1 MKRLLALALCALF
14 VLNAEARTL
23 YVDASRPNNN
33 GNGLSAG
40 KAKKTIQAAVNV
52 SKKGDTIIVLKGK
65 YAAPLKTNN
74 KKLRIKSRSGKAATT
89 IAARKWLD
97 GYSLDLG
104 SGSATKMSGFTV
116 TPYLKKSDW
125 DPDYR
130 YYVTAG
136 GVRGGTLSD
145 CTFQSL
151 GRVLAWPRPA
161 TFASTKLTDC
171 LLDGCYTD
179 SSGKKFV
186 SSCTLNRC
194 KVVGSERKGGGKN
207 CPVASSKLSNCLF
220 SGNDALS
227 FSSCILGNCTI
238 AGNDSVVLKKNKA
251 YNTIFHQVPASQFK
265 KAKKNTLKN
274 CYSSSAPM
282 FAAAA
287 DGDYHLLAGSPCID
301 RGTKVAAARKL
312 YGKKDLDGKKRI
324 QGKSV
329 DIGCYEGAVAPPD
342 DTYDDCFYDD
352 YLCDDLDGGIY

>member
-1 MKRLLALALCALF
+1 MKRFLALALCAL
-14 VLNAEARTL
+14 VAVQAEARTL
-23 YVDASRPNNN
+23 YVDAKRPNNK
-33 GNGLSAG
+33 GNGLSVK
-40 KAKKTIQAAVNV
+40 KAKKTLQAAINIAK
-52 SKKGDTIIVLKGK
+52 SGDTIVVLQGK
-65 YAAPLKTNN
+65 YAAPVKTNN
-74 KKLRIKSRSGKAATT
+74 KKLKIKSKSGRTATT
-89 IAARKWLD
+89 IAAKKWLA

-104 SGSATKMSGFTV
+104 SGAATKMTGFTIE
-116 TPYLKKSDW
+116 PCFKKSDW
-125 DPDYR
+125 DPDYG
-130 YYVTAG
+130 YYITAG
-136 GVRGGTLSD
+136 GVRGGTISD

-151 GRVLAWPRPA
+151 GRVLAMPRPA

-171 LLDGCYTD
+171 LLDGCYAD
-179 SSGKKFV
+179 SSGEKFI
-186 SSCTLNRC
+186 SSCTQNRC
-194 KVVGSERKGGGKN
+194 KVVDSRLS
-207 CPVASSKLSNCLF
+207 PVVSSQLSNCLF